1 MSSIRSLSLFAE
13 PVASDAPANRLAAA
27 RALAIPLARSRP
39 LDRRLV
45 AQVMTTAFGASD
57 VDGAW
62 SWRDAYDAIEAATV
76 MQIRRLAAQ
85 VGRLEDA
92 PAEIAAL
99 LAGVSALGLTHSRRS
114 EEQVALDQFSTPPE
128 LAALVVLAAQV
139 RPGDIVLEPS
149 AGTGLMAVV
158 AEACGAVLTLN
169 EIAPGHLPGAWLPDQ
184 ASHQLVLV
192 PDDREGAVRLRRGF
206 FLGDG
211 TGCGKGRQIAA
222 VIADNMAQGRV
233 RAVWLSRNDAL
244 LEDARRDWA
253 AIGGGAHDLVPLGRW
268 KQADAI
274 RLDRGILFT
283 TYATLRQS
291 ARGGRPS
298 RLDQIVAWLGA
309 EFDGVVAFDEAHA
322 MANAAGGGKGAR
334 GAKKAS
340 LQGMAGLALQNRLPD
355 ARVLYVSATGATTAE
370 NLAYAS
376 RLGLWGG
383 PDAPFM
389 SRADFLDAMDRG
401 GVAAMELVAREL
413 KALGLYVARSLS
425 FEGVEYE
432 PLIHPLAEDD
442 IGIWDAWADAFQL
455 IHANLAEALKA
466 VGISDDEGKPRSPQA
481 AGAVHSAFEGAK
493 LRFFGHLLA
502 GLTHPF
508 VRTAV
513 KGYAAMHDR
522 FRTSVQG
529 TARSY
534 LKWLA
539 GDDLERALSTSDFA
553 LGDLTSAQAPVSL
566 YVQVAPADAAAL
578 RPLVRL
584 LFYAAAQALTVHETE
599 DAVGRPKRHRLLM
612 LMDEFPLLGRVSF
625 FEKSLRLL
633 SGYGVKVM
641 FVAQSL
647 NDIVETYGPNSTI
660 LDNCAVYTAFSAL
673 DPLTQ
678 DKVSKL
684 TGTIGET
691 RESRSTPAG
700 FASGRS
706 TVSRSQTD
714 RPLLEPGEVRALPDD
729 LQLIFVAGQRPLR
742 TRKLQY
748 DRRRPFRERADAPPP
763 DQAVRIDAP
772 PPSPHPWAGRRSLG
786 EDSEATL
793 PLFKEIVA
801 AMDDKK
807 VAARA
812 ADIYGR
818 VAQEM
823 AAQDAALDHLKGQ
836 ADG

>member
-1 MSSIRSLSLFAE
+1 MFAWTYGFD
-13 PVASDAPANRLAAA
+13 PVLGSGLPLPGE
-27 RALAIPLARSRP
+27 ALVYPPWRILVW
-39 LDRRLV
+39 RR
-45 AQVMTTAFGASD
+45 AFGEAQPEAFSSSALLIMLG
-57 VDGAW
+57 VMAGLGVGALT
-62 SWRDAYDAIEAATV
+62 RGD
-76 MQIRRLAAQ
+76 
-85 VGRLEDA
+85 VGRRRIRGWGGM
-92 PAEIAAL
+92 AEARK
-99 LAGVSALGLTHSRRS
+99 AGLRAGAGCALGLMEGRLLATVDMRPTLVTGGTRS
-114 EEQVALDQFSTPPE
+114 
-128 LAALVVLAAQV
+128 
-139 RPGDIVLEPS
+139 
-149 AGTGLMAVV
+149 
-158 AEACGAVLTLN
+158 
-169 EIAPGHLPGAWLPDQ
+169 
-184 ASHQLVLV
+184 
-192 PDDREGAVRLRRGF
+192 
-206 FLGDG
+206 
-211 TGCGKGRQIAA
+211 GKGRGHVTPTLLLWSESVLVHDPKKELWRVTAGWRSRFSHALYFDPRDPASARWNPLSEIRPGPGELAQVQRLVSILSDPGGVRDDEAIWDKAASEILEA
-222 VIADNMAQGRV
+222 VILHVLYTA
-233 RAVWLSRNDAL
+233 
-244 LEDARRDWA
+244 EDADKTLLTVRELLA
-253 AIGGGAHDLVPLGRW
+253 DLDDTVDVMV
-268 KQADAI
+268 K
-274 RLDRGILFT
+274 
-283 TYATLRQS
+283 TLHR
-291 ARGGRPS
+291 A
-298 RLDQIVAWLGA
+298 
-309 EFDGVVAFDEAHA
+309 
-322 MANAAGGGKGAR
+322 
-334 GAKKAS
+334 
-340 LQGMAGLALQNRLPD
+340 
-355 ARVLYVSATGATTAE
+355 
-370 NLAYAS
+370 
-376 RLGLWGG
+376 G
-383 PDAPFM
+383 PD
-389 SRADFLDAMDRG
+389 
-401 GVAAMELVAREL
+401 
-413 KALGLYVARSLS
+413 
-425 FEGVEYE
+425 
-432 PLIHPLAEDD
+432 
-442 IGIWDAWADAFQL
+442 
-455 IHANLAEALKA
+455 
-466 VGISDDEGKPRSPQA
+466 GKP
-481 AGAVHSAFEGAK
+481 E
-493 LRFFGHLLA
+493 
-502 GLTHPF
+502 THPF

-553 LGDLTSAQAPVSL
+553 LGDLTSARAPVSL

-599 DAVGRPKRHRLLM
+599 DAARRPKRHRLLM

-641 FVAQSL
+641 LVAQSL
-647 NDIVETYGPNSTI
+647 NDIVETYGANNTI

-691 RESRSTPAG
+691 RESRSSPAG

-706 TVSRSQTD
+706 TVSRSLTD

-748 DRRRPFRERADAPPP
+748 DRRKPFRERAEASAP
-763 DQAVRIDAP
+763 DQALRIDAP
-772 PPSPHPWAGRRSLG
+772 PPSHHPWAGRRSLG
-786 EDSEATL
+786 EDAEASL